1 MSFFFCIF
9 ATNFMYTI
17 MKIIQIGPYPLSPDC
32 IHGGVEAS
40 VFGLVK
46 ELVSEEGIVKSE
58 AHIVDV
64 FDLPRI
70 GEKDRVERFGNLTI
84 HRYANP
90 GTHNKDAVL
99 RLSEIVRDIVALR
112 PEVCHIH
119 GTGAISKELYFALRH
134 HGLPVMVTV
143 HGLLR
148 EEKKQALLRKPS
160 LKILYQYIVQ
170 SRDER
175 TMLNATPRVI
185 VDTAYVKDMLQHYGL
200 KHIPEMHVIPQ
211 GIDETFY
218 SISCNPKNNMILCV
232 GAIAP
237 RKGHIYTVEMFER
250 LRAKGIDAKLRIIG
264 SLADKAYYELLQQKI
279 AASPYT
285 SDIFLE
291 ANLPREELL
300 KAYAD
305 AKLFVLHSREESQG
319 IVFAEAMATGLPVVA
334 TKIGGIPY
342 VVADGK
348 SGLLCPY
355 ADVNTMNEMVA
366 KLLTDESLW
375 QRYSDAAKEIA
386 KNYSWTDIA
395 NRIVQLYKS
404 DV

>member
-1 MSFFFCIF
+1 
-9 ATNFMYTI
+9 

-46 ELVSEEGIVKSE
+46 ELTSERLSNERMKE
-58 AHIVDV
+58 MHIVDV

-99 RLSEIVRDIVALR
+99 RLSEIVRDIVALS

-160 LKILYQYIVQ
+160 LKTLYQYIVQ

-175 TMLNATPRVI
+175 TMLNATLRVI
-185 VDTAYVKDMLQHYGL
+185 VDTAYVEDMLQHYGL
-200 KHIPEMHVIPQ
+200 KHVPEMHVIPQ

-218 SISCNPKNNMILCV
+218 SISCNPRSNMILCV

-279 AASPYT
+279 AASPYA
-285 SDIFLE
+285 SDISLE
-291 ANLPREELL
+291 ANIPREELL
-300 KAYAD
+300 KAYSE

-355 ADVNTMNEMVA
+355 ADVDAMTEMVA
-366 KLLTDESLW
+366 QLLSDEQQW
-375 QRYSDAAKEIA
+375 QSFSAAAREIA
-386 KNYSWTDIA
+386 KDYNWENIA
-395 NRIVQLYKS
+395 ERIVQLYNAL
-404 DV
+404 

>member
-1 MSFFFCIF
+1 MINEHM
-9 ATNFMYTI
+9 TV
-17 MKIIQIGPYPLSPDC
+17 IQIGPYPISPDC

-40 VFGLVK
+40 VFGLVQ
-46 ELVSEEGIVKSE
+46 ELAKS
-58 AHIVDV
+58 HTVDV
-64 FDLPRI
+64 FDIPRL
-70 GEKDRVERFGNLTI
+70 GEKDRVEQNGNLTI

-90 GTHNKDAVL
+90 GKYNKDAVI
-99 RLSEIVRDIVALR
+99 RLQEIARDIVALG

-160 LKILYQYIVQ
+160 LKTLYQYIVQ

-175 TMLNATPRVI
+175 IMLNATPRVI
-185 VDTAYVKDMLQHYGL
+185 VDTAYVEDMLQHYGL
-200 KHIPEMHVIPQ
+200 KHVPEMHVIPQ

-218 SISCNPKNNMILCV
+218 SISCNPKSNMILCV
-232 GAIAP
+232 GAVAP
-237 RKGHIYTVEMFER
+237 RKGHIYTVEMFNR
-250 LRAKGIDAKLRIIG
+250 LRAKGIDAKLRIVG
-264 SLADKAYYELLQQKI
+264 SLADKAYYEQLMQKI
-279 AASPYT
+279 TASPYA
-285 SDIFLE
+285 SDISLE

-355 ADVNTMNEMVA
+355 ADVDAMTEMVA
-366 KLLTDESLW
+366 QLLSDEQQW
-375 QRYSDAAKEIA
+375 QTFSAAAREIA
-386 KNYSWTDIA
+386 KDYNWENIA
-395 NRIVQLYKS
+395 ERIVQLYNAL
-404 DV
+404 

>member
-9 ATNFMYTI
+9 ATNFMCTI
-17 MKIIQIGPYPLSPDC
+17 MKIIQIGSYPISPDC

-40 VFGLVK
+40 VYGLVQ
-46 ELVSEEGIVKSE
+46 ELAKN
-58 AHIVDV
+58 HILDV
-64 FDLPRI
+64 FDIPRI
-70 GEKDRVERFGNLTI
+70 GEMDRVERFGNLTI

-99 RLSEIVRDIVALR
+99 RLSEIVRDIVALC

-134 HGLPVMVTV
+134 HSLPVMVTV

-160 LKILYQYIVQ
+160 LKTLYQYIVQ

-185 VDTAYVKDMLQHYGL
+185 VDTAYVEDMLQHYGL
-200 KHIPEMHVIPQ
+200 KQVPEMHVIPQ

-218 SISCNPKNNMILCV
+218 SISCNPKSNMILCV

-237 RKGHIYTVEMFER
+237 RKGHIYTVEMFNL
-250 LRAKGIDAKLRIIG
+250 LRAKGIDAQLRIIG
-264 SLADKAYYELLQQKI
+264 SLAYKAYYELLQQKI
-279 AASPYT
+279 AASPYA
-285 SDIFLE
+285 SDISLE

-300 KAYAD
+300 KAYSE

-355 ADVNTMNEMVA
+355 ADVDAMTEMVA
-366 KLLTDESLW
+366 KLMKDNELW
-375 QRYSDAAKEIA
+375 KQYSAAACEISRG
-386 KNYSWTDIA
+386 YSWTDIA
-395 NRIVQLYKS
+395 EQITNVYKRM
-404 DV
+404 

>member
-1 MSFFFCIF
+1 MNIV
-9 ATNFMYTI
+9 
-17 MKIIQIGPYPLSPDC
+17 QIGSYPISADC

-40 VFGLVK
+40 VFGLVQ
-46 ELVSEEGIVKSE
+46 ELAKN
-58 AHIVDV
+58 HTVDV
-64 FDLPRI
+64 FDIPRLN
-70 GEKDRVERFGNLTI
+70 EKDRVERYGNLTI

-90 GTHNKDAVL
+90 GTHNKDAVM
-99 RLSEIVRDIVALR
+99 RLKEMVRDIVALH
-112 PEVCHIH
+112 PDVCHVH
-119 GTGAISKELYFALRH
+119 GTGAISKEMYFAIRH
-134 HGLPVMVTV
+134 QGIPTMVTV

-148 EEKKQALLRKPS
+148 EEKKQALRRHFT
-160 LKILYQYIVQ
+160 LKHLYQYIIQ
-170 SRDER
+170 TRDER
-175 TMLNATPRVI
+175 TMLNAVPRAI
-185 VDTAYVKDMLQHYGL
+185 VDTAYVEDMLQHYGL
-200 KHIPEMHVIPQ
+200 KHVPEMHVIPQ
-211 GIDETFY
+211 GIDEVFY
-218 SISCNPKNNMILCV
+218 GIQCNPKSNVILCV

-279 AASPYT
+279 AASPYA
-285 SDIFLE
+285 SDISLE

-319 IVFAEAMATGLPVVA
+319 IVFAEAMAAGLPVVA

-355 ADVNTMNEMVA
+355 ADVDAMTDMVA

-395 NRIVQLYKS
+395 NRIVELYNR
-404 DV
+404 

>member
-1 MSFFFCIF
+1 M
-9 ATNFMYTI
+9 
-17 MKIIQIGPYPLSPDC
+17 
-32 IHGGVEAS
+32 
-40 VFGLVK
+40 
-46 ELVSEEGIVKSE
+46 
-58 AHIVDV
+58 

-70 GEKDRVERFGNLTI
+70 GEKDRVERYGNLTI

-160 LKILYQYIVQ
+160 LKTLYQYIVQ
-170 SRDER
+170 SRDEHAL
-175 TMLNATPRVI
+175 LNAVPRVI
-185 VDTAYVKDMLQHYGL
+185 VDTAYVEDKLKVYGL
-200 KHIPEMHVIPQ
+200 KHVPEMHVIPQ

-218 SISCNPKNNMILCV
+218 SISCNPKSNMILCV

-279 AASPYT
+279 TASPYA
-285 SDIFLE
+285 SDISLE

-319 IVFAEAMATGLPVVA
+319 IVFAEAMATGLPVAA

-355 ADVNTMNEMVA
+355 GDVDSMTEMVA
-366 KLLTDESLW
+366 KLLSDESLW
-375 QRYSDAAKEIA
+375 QRYSVAAKEIA
-386 KNYSWTDIA
+386 KNYSWIDIA
-395 NRIVQLYKS
+395 ERIVQLYNAI
-404 DV
+404 